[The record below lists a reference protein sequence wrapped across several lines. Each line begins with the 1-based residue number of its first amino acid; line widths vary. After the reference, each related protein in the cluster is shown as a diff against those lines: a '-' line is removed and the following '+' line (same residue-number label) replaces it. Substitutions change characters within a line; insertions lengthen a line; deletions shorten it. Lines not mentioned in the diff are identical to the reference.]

1 MFIMNVYLFK
11 SEQRCLRSVAA
22 APVLV
27 FLFPRAVLTEVLPH
41 FARSST
47 PAPLFSPT
55 QQRGLL
61 VMFQSS
67 EGRNLPSI
75 PASSY
80 CVLSLASLK
89 SLDDTSRP
97 AGS

>member
-1 MFIMNVYLFK
+1 MNVYLFK

-27 FLFPRAVLTEVLPH
+27 FLFPRALFTEVPPH
-41 FARSST
+41 FALSST

-61 VMFQSS
+61 VIFQSS
-67 EGRNLPSI
+67 VGENLPSI
-75 PASSY
+75 LALSY
-80 CVLSLASLK
+80 CVLSLASLE